1 MPKDPFI
8 LSAKDAVK
16 FGSTPV
22 ENLFMTEFLP
32 SAPAEYV
39 KVYLSALFQSSYPEA
54 AEPTMEQFASAL
66 GMDTKT
72 VLAAMR
78 YWEMLGIARPVD
90 GAKDRFEL
98 VNVRTAMFTSD
109 TAISTKLMYRYADFN
124 AKLAT
129 VTRSKH
135 LTPSEYGVIYNW
147 IEEQGFTEDAVL
159 AVAEHA
165 MRDGGKRSLVARMTP
180 RIQALKNKGSFTGEE
195 ARAQMEQYELLT
207 SPARAVARQLGL
219 LRLPTLDEHNY
230 YIKWRDEWG
239 FSPDAI
245 IAACAELTR
254 IREPNFMYLDRV
266 LASKYADGKLSA
278 EEIGND
284 TVKDEADKLTLRPF
298 ARALGAKSVKREFIE
313 YLRRWRDA
321 GMEDDTILLLC
332 DAAANRGM
340 NTFAE
345 ADAFIVRFIDRG
357 VVEKDKVAENLAL
370 ESDAREVLAA
380 AGLQKRTV
388 TERDKELIAK
398 YRPSLSL
405 EVMLEGASMSR
416 DKASPLAYLNALL
429 ARWSGEGV
437 KTVADARKS
446 ASATTE
452 RVKGAKGAGAQQFPN
467 ASFDEGTVDN
477 LVDKL

>member
-39 KVYLSALFQSSYPEA
+39 KVYLSALFQSCYPEA
-54 AEPTMEQFASAL
+54 AEPNLSQFASAL

-78 YWEMLGIARPVD
+78 YWEMLGIVRPVD
-90 GAKDRFEL
+90 GEKDRFEL
-98 VNVRTAMFTSD
+98 VNIRTAMFTSD
-109 TAISTKLMYRYADFN
+109 TAITTRLMYRYAEFN

-129 VTRSKH
+129 VTRGRQ
-135 LTPSEYGVIYNW
+135 LTPAEYGVIYNW
-147 IEEQGFTEDAVL
+147 IEEQGFSEDAIL

-165 MRDGGKRSLVARMTP
+165 MKEGGRRSLVARMTP
-180 RIQALKNKGSFTGEE
+180 HIQALKNKGLFSGEE
-195 ARAQMEQYELLT
+195 ARAQLEQYELLT
-207 SPARAVARQLGL
+207 SPARAVVRQLGM
-219 LRLPTLDEHNY
+219 LRLPTMDEHNY

-266 LASKYADGKLSA
+266 LASKYAEGKTSVDA
-278 EEIGND
+278 IGTD
-284 TVKDEADKLTLRPF
+284 AAQDEADKTTLRPF
-298 ARALGAKSVKREFIE
+298 ARALGVKNVKRGFIE
-313 YLRRWRDA
+313 YLRRWRAA
-321 GMEDDTILLLC
+321 GMEDETLLLLC
-332 DAAANRGM
+332 TAAADRGIH
-340 NTFAE
+340 TFAE
-345 ADAFIVRFIDRG
+345 ADAFIGRFIDRG
-357 VVEKDKVAENLAL
+357 VTEKDKVEADLAL
-370 ESDAREVLAA
+370 EADAREILFA
-380 AGLQKRTV
+380 AGLSRRGV
-388 TERDKELIAK
+388 TEKDKELVAK
-398 YRPSLSL
+398 YSAALPL
-405 EVMLEGASMSR
+405 EVMLEGASLAR

-429 ARWSGEGV
+429 ARWAGEGI
-437 KTVADARKS
+437 KTVAEARKS
-446 ASATTE
+446 AQSMFE
-452 RVKGAKGAGAQQFPN
+452 RTKQEAQQFEN
-467 ASFDEGTVDN
+467 ASFDEGTVDD

>member
-1 MPKDPFI
+1 MPRDPFI

-54 AEPTMEQFASAL
+54 AEPTLEQFASAL
-66 GMDTKT
+66 GIEAKT

-98 VNVRTAMFTSD
+98 INVRTAMFTSD
-109 TAISTKLMYRYADFN
+109 TAITTKLMYRYADFN

-129 VTRSKH
+129 VTRGRQM
-135 LTPSEYGVIYNW
+135 TPAEYGVIYNW
-147 IEEQGFTEDAVL
+147 IEEQGFSEDAIL

-165 MRDGGKRSLVARMTP
+165 MKDGGKRSLVSRMTP
-180 RIQALKNKGSFTGEE
+180 HIQALKNKGAFSGDE
-195 ARAQMEQYELLT
+195 ARAQLGQYELLT
-207 SPARAVARQLGL
+207 SPAKAVARQLGM
-219 LRLPTLDEHNY
+219 LRLPTMDEHNY

-266 LASKYADGKLSA
+266 LASKYAEGKVSA
-278 EEIGND
+278 ESIGTD
-284 TVKDEADKLTLRPF
+284 AARDEADKLTLRPF
-298 ARALGAKSVKREFIE
+298 ARALGAKSFKREFIE
-313 YLRRWRDA
+313 HLRRWKDA
-321 GMEDDTILLLC
+321 GLEDETLLLLC
-332 DAAANRGM
+332 AAAANRGM
-340 NTFAE
+340 HTFAE
-345 ADAFIVRFIDRG
+345 ADAFIGRFIDRG
-357 VVEKDKVAENLAL
+357 VTEREKVEADLAL
-370 ESDAREVLAA
+370 EADAREVLFA
-380 AGLQKRTV
+380 AGLSRRGV
-388 TERDKELIAK
+388 TERDKELVAK
-398 YRPSLSL
+398 YAPALPL
-405 EVMLEGASMSR
+405 EVMLEGASMAR

-429 ARWSGEGV
+429 ARWAGEGV

-446 ASATTE
+446 AGSMTE
-452 RVKGAKGAGAQQFPN
+452 RTKGQGAQQFEN
-467 ASFDEGTVDN
+467 TSFDEDMLN
-477 LVDKL
+477 ELVDKL